1 MRFALIGHPVTG
13 SLSPRLFEAAY
24 GGRYPYDLIEE
35 SAFDA
40 AWTRFLAGYDG
51 INVTAPFKQDAYAS
65 VDRLTPDALAT
76 GAVNLV
82 VRSGGETVGY
92 NTDVEGVLGAVRETG
107 LPVSD
112 ALIVGAGGA
121 ARAAAVAALRLG
133 CRVTI
138 ANRTLSKAETLA
150 ATLGC
155 QALPLAD
162 IPSLAPDLVV
172 YTIPGGDG
180 RSVPAMTGAPKSAP
194 SSVIPCL
201 TGDLLR
207 NAVVL
212 EAEYKHPQLSEIP
225 CRAYAGGRRW
235 LLWQAVAGY
244 ALFTGEQPDLEKM
257 SAAI

>member
-1 MRFALIGHPVTG
+1 MKFALIGHPVAG

-24 GGRYPYDLIEE
+24 GGRYPYDLIDEA
-35 SAFDA
+35 AFDA
-40 AWTRFLAGYDG
+40 AWERFLAGYDG
-51 INVTAPFKQDAYAS
+51 INVTAPFKQDAFARVS
-65 VDRLTPDALAT
+65 RLSPDALAT

-82 VRSGGETVGY
+82 VRNGEETVGY

-138 ANRTLSKAETLA
+138 ANRTFSKADELA
-150 ATLGC
+150 FTLGC
-155 QALPLAD
+155 EVISLAD
-162 IPSLAPDLVV
+162 LDSQTPDLVV

-180 RSVPAMTGAPKSAP
+180 RSVPAMTGALMSA
-194 SSVIPCL
+194 SSVIPGL
-201 TGDLLR
+201 TGDLFRRAL
-207 NAVVL
+207 VL
-212 EAEYKHPQLSEIP
+212 EAEYKHPVLADIP
-225 CRAYAGGRRW
+225 CRAYVGGRRW

-244 ALFTGEQPDLEKM
+244 ALFTGEEPDAGKM
-257 SAAI
+257 SAVL